1 MTRHRF
7 PGFSLHRCLPCIL
20 ATLAICASPALR
32 ADSAPDIT
40 TVSADLR
47 IPDLADGPPA
57 AGKRVKLK
65 LFENSPPVVLYLPT
79 DWTPEKKFPV
89 IVELAGN
96 GNSKNAFGDISTG
109 LPEDSSLGYGLSE
122 GRGCVWAC
130 LPFLNHAGDAVATTW
145 WGDAPDYQPDST
157 VAFLKRAVPALCER
171 FSGDPGRVILCGF
184 SRGSIAAN
192 AIGLHDDEISGLWRG
207 FVCYS
212 HYDGVCDGW
221 PFAGS
226 DRLAAR
232 KRLARLAGRPQ
243 LICHETVTGEL
254 NLESTR
260 RYLDQSGITGAFTFL
275 ETGFR
280 NHNAAWV
287 LRPSGARSTAREWLS
302 RVLRETP
309 KFESLKSKAGSK

>member
-1 MTRHRF
+1 MTHHRF
-7 PGFSLHRCLPCIL
+7 PGFSSRRCLPCIL

-32 ADSAPDIT
+32 ADSAPDIA
-40 TVSADLR
+40 TVPADLR
-47 IPDLADGPPA
+47 IPELADGPPA
-57 AGKRVKLK
+57 AGKRVNLK
-65 LFENSPPVVLYLPT
+65 LFANTPPVVLYLPT

-109 LPEDSSLGYGLSE
+109 LPEGSSLGYGLSE

-130 LPFLNHAGDAVATTW
+130 LPFLNRSGDAVATTW

-254 NLESTR
+254 NLEATR

-287 LRPSGARSTAREWLS
+287 LRPSGARSAAREWLS

-309 KFESLKSKAGSK
+309 KFESLKSESGSK